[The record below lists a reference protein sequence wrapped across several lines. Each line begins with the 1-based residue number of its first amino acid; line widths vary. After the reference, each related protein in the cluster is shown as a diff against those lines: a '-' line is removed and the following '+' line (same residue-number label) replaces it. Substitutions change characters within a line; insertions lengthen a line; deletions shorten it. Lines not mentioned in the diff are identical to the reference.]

1 MLKKLKQKLK
11 DGTIAQIKQE
21 LRWIGG
27 YGKKY
32 RWAIGIFILLGIVG
46 AGLTLAASVVSKD
59 IIDIVTG
66 SQTGYAV
73 RAAILYVA
81 MQLAVIGMKAVTSR
95 ISAKVQLRVSQELRA
110 DIFAKIM
117 HAQYEP
123 VSSYHSGDLLTR
135 SSRDT
140 DTVAGSILGWIPS
153 LIVNLLQFAGTFF
166 VLFWF
171 DRTLALLALA
181 SAPITI
187 LVSGFLAKRIRHH
200 SRKIRDI
207 GSETTAFHTEAFG
220 NMQFIKAF
228 SAVDTYCGKLQT
240 IQKKQKSAVLEYNR
254 FSVLTSSYMSLLGL
268 VVGGVC
274 FLWGA
279 YRLWE
284 GEISFGEMTLFLQL
298 SGSLSGAFGALVG
311 LVPSAITAATAAG
324 RIMEITQLPA
334 EETGDSEGVKDLLK
348 TGNGVAVT
356 MESVTFSYS
365 SGKKVFENADFR
377 AEPGQTVA
385 VIGPSGGGKTTL
397 LRLLLGMLSAQEGE
411 IRMTGGTPEKTVAA
425 SPASRKLFAYVP
437 QDNTL
442 FSGTIAENLR
452 LTRPDATDDQ
462 LRDALSIAC
471 AWEFVSALPD
481 GLDSRVGESGEG
493 LSKGQIQR
501 ICIARALLSNAPVLL
516 LDEATGALD
525 AKTEQQLLENIQT
538 VQKGRTCIITTH
550 RPSVLSICHR
560 AYRVENETITPA

>member
-66 SQTGYAV
+66 YQTGYAV
-73 RAAILYVA
+73 RAAIVYVA
-81 MQLAVIGMKAVTSR
+81 MQLVAIGMKAATSR
-95 ISAKVQLRVSQELRA
+95 ISAKVQLRVRQELRA
-110 DIFAKIM
+110 NIFSKIM
-117 HAQYEP
+117 HAQWEP
-123 VSSYHSGDLLTR
+123 VSVYHSGDLLTR

-140 DTVAGSILGWIPS
+140 DTVAGSIMGWIPS
-153 LIVNLLQFAGTFF
+153 LVVNSLQFAGTFF

-171 DRTLALLALA
+171 DRMLALLALA

-187 LVSGFLAKRIRHH
+187 LVSGFLAKRIRRH
-200 SRKIRDI
+200 SREIREI
-207 GSETTAFHTEAFG
+207 GSETSAFHTEAFR

-240 IQKKQKSAVLEYNR
+240 IQNKQKKATLDYNR
-254 FSVLTSSYMSLLGL
+254 FTVLTSSYMSLLGL

-284 GEISFGEMTLFLQL
+284 QQISFGEMTLFLQL
-298 SGSLSGAFGALVG
+298 SGGLSGAFGALVG
-311 LVPSAITAATAAG
+311 LIPAAITAATAAG

-334 EETGDSEGVKDLLK
+334 EETGDSEEVNSLLEEK
-348 TGNGVAVT
+348 IVAIRA
-356 MESVTFSYS
+356 ENVTFSYR
-365 SGKKVFENADFR
+365 SGKQVFDTANFY
-377 AEPGQTVA
+377 AEPGETVA
-385 VIGPSGGGKTTL
+385 IIGHSGGGKTTL
-397 LRLLLGMLSAQEGE
+397 LRLLLGMLSAQKGE
-411 IRMTGGTPEKTVAA
+411 IRMSGGAPEKTVAA

-452 LTRPDATDDQ
+452 ITRQDATDDMLQ
-462 LRDALSIAC
+462 EALTVAC

-481 GLDSRVGESGEG
+481 GIYSRVGESGDG

-501 ICIARALLSNAPVLL
+501 ICIARALLSEAPVLL
-516 LDEATGALD
+516 LDEATSALD
-525 AKTEQQLLENIQT
+525 AETERQLLENIQT